1 MGLTTGGGFNV
12 RFYGTWNTFCL
23 GIRTCSGMRIGGSQ
37 MNASLTLFQTGDKLE
52 HEKYKKLK

>member
-1 MGLTTGGGFNV
+1 M
-12 RFYGTWNTFCL
+12 RFYGTWNTFCLFSGGDDSIL